1 MRVGQHFSFIVGFV
15 GIFLLSS
22 QSFGEVV
29 GENAKSP
36 DDNASMGYGD
46 ALVYGLVEGVT
57 EFLPIS
63 STGHLLLAE
72 QWIGERPEHFTIF
85 IQSGA
90 VLAVL
95 AVFRERV
102 GELIGNWREK
112 EPQEYL
118 KKLGFSFVLT
128 GMGGLALKNKGW
140 ELANES
146 TPIAWAL
153 LIGGAMFIAF
163 ELHYRKTKKKSEEKI
178 SFPSIT
184 WTIAIAFGLA
194 QLIAM
199 IFPGASRSGI
209 TILIGLILGMHR
221 REAVEFSFL
230 LGVPT
235 LLAAGGYELASAL
248 KEDAAAVQAKWQM
261 LLLGT
266 LVSAVT
272 AFLAVKWLLGYLQK
286 NSFMAFGWYRIGIG
300 IAVLVLG
307 ERIVGG

>member
-1 MRVGQHFSFIVGFV
+1 MPDWLQVILLGVIE
-15 GIFLLSS
+15 GI
-22 QSFGEVV
+22 
-29 GENAKSP
+29 
-36 DDNASMGYGD
+36 
-46 ALVYGLVEGVT
+46 T

-72 QWIGERPEHFTIF
+72 KWIGKQPEHFTIF

-102 GELIGNWREK
+102 VELMEKWREK
-112 EPQEYL
+112 ETQEYL

-128 GMGGLALKNKGW
+128 GLGGMALKTLGW
-140 ELANES
+140 ELPNKS

-153 LIGGAMFIAF
+153 LIGGAMFVVF
-163 ELHYRKTKKKSEEKI
+163 ELHHRKKTTKTETKKTI
-178 SFPSIT
+178 PGIT
-184 WTIAIAFGLA
+184 WTIAIAFGVA

-199 IFPGASRSGI
+199 VFPGASRSGT

-248 KEDAAAVQAKWQM
+248 KEDPTAVQAEGQM

-286 NSFMAFGWYRIGIG
+286 NSFLVFGWYRIGIG
-300 IAVLVLG
+300 IVVLALAGRIAVG
-307 ERIVGG
+307 

>member
-1 MRVGQHFSFIVGFV
+1 MPDWLQVILLGVIE
-15 GIFLLSS
+15 GI
-22 QSFGEVV
+22 
-29 GENAKSP
+29 
-36 DDNASMGYGD
+36 
-46 ALVYGLVEGVT
+46 T

-72 QWIGERPEHFTIF
+72 KWIGERPEHFTIF

-102 GELIGNWREK
+102 VGLMEKWRDMET
-112 EPQEYL
+112 QDYL
-118 KKLGFSFVLT
+118 KKLGVSFVLT
-128 GMGGLALKNKGW
+128 GLGGLALKKKEWGEW
-140 ELANES
+140 GLPNES

-153 LIGGAMFIAF
+153 LIGGAMFVAF
-163 ELHYRKTKKKSEEKI
+163 ELHHGKKTTKKGTKKTI
-178 SFPSIT
+178 PGIT
-184 WTIAIAFGLA
+184 WTIAIAFGFA

-199 IFPGASRSGI
+199 VFPGSSRSGT

-248 KEDAAAVQAKWQM
+248 KEDAAAVQSEWQM

-286 NSFMAFGWYRIGIG
+286 YSFMAFGWYRIAIG
-300 IAVLVLG
+300 IAVLALG
-307 ERIVGG
+307 GRIAVG

>member
-1 MRVGQHFSFIVGFV
+1 MPDWLQVILLGVIE
-15 GIFLLSS
+15 GI
-22 QSFGEVV
+22 
-29 GENAKSP
+29 
-36 DDNASMGYGD
+36 
-46 ALVYGLVEGVT
+46 T
-57 EFLPIS
+57 EFLPVS

-72 QWIGERPEHFTIF
+72 KWIGEQPEHFTIF

-102 GELIGNWREK
+102 GELIEKWRE
-112 EPQEYL
+112 EETLDYL
-118 KKLGFSFVLT
+118 KKLGFSFVLS
-128 GMGGLALKNKGW
+128 GLGGLALKKKGW
-140 ELANES
+140 VLTNES

-153 LIGGAMFIAF
+153 LIGGAMFVAF
-163 ELHYRKTKKKSEEKI
+163 ELHHRKKTIIPETKKTI
-178 SFPSIT
+178 PDIT

-199 IFPGASRSGI
+199 VFPGASRSGA

-248 KEDAAAVQAKWQM
+248 KVDAAAVQAEWQM

-286 NSFMAFGWYRIGIG
+286 TSFMVFGWYRIGIG
-300 IAVLVLG
+300 IAVLALG
-307 ERIVGG
+307 GRIAVG